1 MNIAPR
7 ISQERCLFK
16 IKNANPISPTTRVRE
31 AEEAREASESKLIA
45 LSDKEAL
52 LNSIAASKMA
62 LEKSLQGAAAAK
74 TELGT
79 VRAELIEVPCA
90 HFPGLS
96 REGDAPGAGER
107 RLRGAD
113 LATGCRL
120 GLKMASLRS
129 SCGWH

>member
-1 MNIAPR
+1 MSIAPR

-79 VRAELIEVPCA
+79 VRAELIEV

-107 RLRGAD
+107 RVRGAD

-129 SCGWH
+129 SCGRH